1 MAGITAPT
9 EPVATCS
16 FLAGEAVYL
25 RPLELDDLPLFRRWF
40 ADREVVRYSLSK
52 LLFPHS
58 ELDLREWLERTI
70 RDKSALSLG
79 IVERTTDALLGYAGI
94 AGISAINRSGEYY
107 ILIGDKGSWGKG
119 YGTEATKLVVGY
131 GFASLN
137 LHRIGLTV
145 SAENVGGIEAYR
157 RAGFTVEGVLRE
169 ACYRDGRYHDKIVM
183 GLLRSEWEAL
193 AR

>member
-1 MAGITAPT
+1 MARPTAPT
-9 EPVATCS
+9 EPVAPCS

-25 RPLELDDLPLFRRWF
+25 RPLELGDLPLFHRWF
-40 ADREVVRYSLSK
+40 ADREVTRYSLSK

-58 ELDLREWLERTI
+58 ELDLRDWLERTI
-70 RDKSALSLG
+70 RDKGALSLG
-79 IVERTTDALLGYAGI
+79 VVERATDALLGYAGI

-107 ILIGDKGSWGKG
+107 ILIGDKRSWGKG
-119 YGTEATKLVVGY
+119 YGTEATQLVVGY

-145 SAENVGGIEAYR
+145 SAENVGGIAAYR
-157 RAGFTVEGVLRE
+157 RAGFTVEGVLRQ